1 MAQGIIVALGKVQAS
16 LLSLAHAEEYISMYE
31 AALSHYLELLRMIQT
46 DKVGLRHSAPFMHKF
61 ACKRTELCQSK
72 LRTDDKKKE
81 EDWFVGWLVGE
92 PEHPITT
99 TAKCQNKKGALRWTV
114 QIWDARECDTGLGP
128 EGSNSVADYKSQ
140 KGCDF
145 SLGKQDPPG
154 MSPENGI
161 KRIFRPFQFI
171 LNMNLILLRGA
182 DFCGTE

>member
-99 TAKCQNKKGALRWTV
+99 TAKCQNKKGALRWTE
-114 QIWDARECDTGLGP
+114 QIWDAREWTLDWAPKEAIPWRTISLRKAVTLVWANKIPQRTSGP
-128 EGSNSVADYKSQ
+128 FPY
-140 KGCDF
+140 
-145 SLGKQDPPG
+145 
-154 MSPENGI
+154 I
-161 KRIFRPFQFI
+161 
-171 LNMNLILLRGA
+171 
-182 DFCGTE
+182 T